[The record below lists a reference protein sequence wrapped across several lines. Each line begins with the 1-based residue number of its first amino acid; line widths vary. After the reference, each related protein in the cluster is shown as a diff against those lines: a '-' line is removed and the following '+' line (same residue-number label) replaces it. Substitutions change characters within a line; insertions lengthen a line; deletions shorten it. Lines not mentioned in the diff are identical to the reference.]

1 MHKNYSILRLSES
14 LLSRI
19 GKDKF
24 LIIPILLSGFLYL
37 CGLVQKDD
45 QGLEDTY
52 MLPSQCVILGS
63 VEFRD
68 FNFYYFH
75 SEWTLK
81 RVFDEWNNSVKLI
94 PCPAIITSAPK
105 IINGLSSR

>member
-1 MHKNYSILRLSES
+1 MHKLSSIRSVFENLFC
-14 LLSRI
+14 RI

-24 LIIPILLSGFLYL
+24 FVILILLSGFLYL
-37 CGLVQKDD
+37 FGLVQKDD
-45 QGLEDTY
+45 QDLEDAY
-52 MLPSQCVILGS
+52 MIPNQCVILGS

-68 FNFYYFH
+68 FDFYHFH

-81 RVFDEWNNSVKLI
+81 RVFDEWNDSVKLI

-105 IINGLSSR
+105 VINGLSFR

>member
-14 LLSRI
+14 LHNRI
-19 GKDKF
+19 GKDKI

-37 CGLVQKDD
+37 CGLVQKDTQD
-45 QGLEDTY
+45 LEDTY

-63 VEFRD
+63 AKFRD
-68 FNFYYFH
+68 FDFYYFH

-81 RVFDEWNNSVKLI
+81 RVFDEWSDSVKLI
-94 PCPAIITSAPK
+94 PCPAIIIPAPK
-105 IINGLSSR
+105 VVNGFSFR

>member
-1 MHKNYSILRLSES
+1 MHKNYSILRPFKS
-14 LLSRI
+14 LLCSNW
-19 GKDKF
+19 KDKLF
-24 LIIPILLSGFLYL
+24 IIPLLLSGFLYL
-37 CGLVQKDD
+37 CALVQKDYQD
-45 QGLEDTY
+45 LEDTY

-81 RVFDEWNNSVKLI
+81 RVVDEWNDSVKLI
-94 PCPAIITSAPK
+94 PCPAIITAAPK
-105 IINGLSSR
+105 IVNRLSL